1 MIQRI
6 QSVYLLVVTI
16 LSVIVLFSP
25 VSFIATS
32 STVFDLSYKGITST
46 PPLDA
51 LQLNTWPLTLIAALI
66 PLIAFSSI
74 FLYKKRK
81 LQVRLNIINF
91 LLIDV
96 FYVVMLAFMWLADT
110 RLGLPSRWG
119 YHLAASLP
127 AINMVFTFL
136 AIRSIQ
142 KDEKLVRSLDR
153 LR

>member
-32 STVFDLSYKGITST
+32 STIFDLSYKGITST
-46 PPLDA
+46 PPIDA
-51 LQLNTWPLTLIAALI
+51 LHLNVWPLTLIAALI
-66 PLIAFSSI
+66 PLIAFVSI
-74 FLYKKRK
+74 FLYKKRN
-81 LQVRLNIINF
+81 LQLRLNIINF

-96 FYVVMLAFMWLADT
+96 YYILMLAFMWLADA

-119 YHLAASLP
+119 YHVAASLP
-127 AINMVFTFL
+127 AVNMVFTFL
-136 AIRSIQ
+136 AIRGIQ

>member
-6 QSVYLLVVTI
+6 QSVYLLLVTI
-16 LSVIVLFSP
+16 LSAIVFFSP
-25 VSFIATS
+25 VSYIATS
-32 STVFDLSYKGITST
+32 ANVFELSYKGFTAT
-46 PPLDA
+46 PPFIGLHVSA
-51 LQLNTWPLTLIAALI
+51 WPLALVGALI
-66 PLIAFSSI
+66 PLIAFASI

-81 LQVRLNIINF
+81 WQIRLNILNF

-96 FYVVMLAFMWLADT
+96 FYLLMLWFMWLADT

-119 YHLAASLP
+119 YNLCASLP
-127 AINMVFTFL
+127 AVCMVLTFL

-142 KDEKLVRSLDR
+142 NDDKLVRSLDR

>member
-32 STVFDLSYKGITST
+32 ANIFDLSYKGFTST
-46 PPLDA
+46 PPIDA
-51 LQLNTWPLTLIAALI
+51 LHINTWPLTLIAALI
-66 PLIAFSSI
+66 PLLAFGSI

-81 LQVRLNIINF
+81 LQIRLNIINF
-91 LLIDV
+91 LLMDV
-96 FYVVMLAFMWLADT
+96 YYVVMLSFMWFADA

-127 AINMVFTFL
+127 AINMIFTFL
-136 AIRSIQ
+136 AIRGIQ

>member
-6 QSVYLLVVTI
+6 QTVYLLLVAI
-16 LSVIVLFSP
+16 LSTIVVFSP

-32 STVFDLSYKGITST
+32 ANVFDLSYKGFSST
-46 PPLDA
+46 PPIDA
-51 LQLNTWPLTLIAALI
+51 LHINTWPLTLIAALI
-66 PLIAFSSI
+66 PLVALASI

-81 LQVRLNIINF
+81 LQIRLNIVNF

-96 FYVVMLAFMWLADT
+96 YYLTMLAFMWFADA

-136 AIRSIQ
+136 AIRGIQ
-142 KDEKLVRSLDR
+142 NDEKLVRSLDR

>member
-16 LSVIVLFSP
+16 LSMIVLFSP

-32 STVFDLSYKGITST
+32 STIFDLSYKGITST
-46 PPLDA
+46 PPIDA
-51 LQLNTWPLTLIAALI
+51 LHLNMWPLTLVAALI
-66 PLIAFSSI
+66 PLIAFASI
-74 FLYKKRK
+74 FLYKKRN
-81 LQVRLNIINF
+81 LQLRLNIINF

-96 FYVVMLAFMWLADT
+96 YYILMLVFMWLADA

-119 YHLAASLP
+119 YHVAASLP
-127 AINMVFTFL
+127 AVNMVFTFL
-136 AIRSIQ
+136 AIRGIQ

>member
-25 VSFIATS
+25 VSFITTSATI
-32 STVFDLSYKGITST
+32 FDLSYKGFTAT

-51 LQLNTWPLTLIAALI
+51 LHINTYPLNLIAILI
-66 PLIAFSSI
+66 PLVAFVSI

-81 LQVRLNIINF
+81 LQVRLSIINF
-91 LLIDV
+91 VLIDV
-96 FYVVMLAFMWLADT
+96 YYVVMLAFMWLADM

-127 AINMVFTFL
+127 AINMVLTFL
-136 AIRSIQ
+136 AIRGIQ

>member
-6 QSVYLLVVTI
+6 QSVYLLIVTI

-25 VSFIATS
+25 VSYIATS
-32 STVFDLSYKGITST
+32 ANLFELSYKGFTAT
-46 PPLDA
+46 PPIDA
-51 LQLNTWPLTLIAALI
+51 LHISTWPFTLIAALI
-66 PLIAFSSI
+66 PLVSLGSV
-74 FLYKKRK
+74 FLYKNRK
-81 LQVRLNIINF
+81 LQVRLNIVNF

-96 FYVVMLAFMWLADT
+96 FYLAMLGCMFLADS

-127 AINMVFTFL
+127 AVNMVLTFL
-136 AIRSIQ
+136 AIRGIQ
-142 KDEKLVRSLDR
+142 NDDKLVKSMDR